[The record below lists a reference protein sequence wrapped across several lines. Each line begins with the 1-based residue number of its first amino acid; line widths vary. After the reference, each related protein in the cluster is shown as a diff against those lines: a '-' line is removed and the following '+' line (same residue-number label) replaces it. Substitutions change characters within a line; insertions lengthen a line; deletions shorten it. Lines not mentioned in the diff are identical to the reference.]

1 MGSPGTHKFQ
11 LEARITAFRLAP
23 CGTRYNSKLEA
34 ASEMKDR
41 RTSRRYEL
49 SLPLNVRASEDAAFK
64 TGKTRDIS
72 NRGLYFTI
80 DIDLDSGADLFL
92 NVTLPA
98 EVTTGNSDVVIR
110 TTGKVIRVDKPN
122 GIGNQKVGIA
132 AMFNTYEIVRSKSD
146 LD

>member
-1 MGSPGTHKFQ
+1 
-11 LEARITAFRLAP
+11 
-23 CGTRYNSKLEA
+23 
-34 ASEMKDR
+34 MKDR